1 MGVVVGEP
9 KLLRDRKRRKDK
21 NASFYVYWTDSV
33 ERSKEW
39 STSENKIGPA
49 HKKFNLWKLRHLGVN
64 ESRSISEVLIEEI
77 IEYYEIAQ
85 IARNKSIERLKN
97 SKKRLLPFWGTR
109 PASVVSALTIKDYEK
124 HRFNQHDKLYP
135 HGEPISINTVRRELT
150 DLRSA
155 LSRAEKD
162 RVINQRV
169 FVELPTEIA
178 VGVEHFTPHQ
188 AIGLIKM
195 SRKIERAKD
204 HLFIFLCIGFLTGRR
219 KTTILELKWNDID
232 FGTMR
237 IKWQAEGKAE
247 TNKKRPEGRMPK
259 RLARILKMHRKKFP
273 TDEYVVSYQGRA
285 IKDIKRSFNIAVDLL
300 REQIANDTGQPVEE
314 VLPVAYPHMMRHSAA
329 TWRMQLGLK
338 VEDVA
343 EFLGMT
349 PDTLRRRYWKHHP
362 DFQQGPADAY

>member
-9 KLLRDRKRRKDK
+9 VLRRDRKRRKSK

-33 ERSKEW
+33 EGSKEW
-39 STSENKIGPA
+39 STRKNKIGTA
-49 HKKFNLWKLRHLGVN
+49 QKCFTLWKMRHLGIS
-64 ESRSISEVLIEEI
+64 ETRSISEVLIEEI
-77 IEYYEIAQ
+77 IDYYEIAQ
-85 IARNKSIERLKN
+85 IARNKPIERLKS
-97 SKKRLLPFWGTR
+97 SKKRLLPFWGSR
-109 PASVVSALTIKDYEK
+109 PASVVSALTIKDYEQ
-124 HRFNQHDKLYP
+124 HRFDLHDKSYP
-135 HGEPISINTVRRELT
+135 HGEAISINTVRRELS

-162 RVINQRV
+162 RLINQRV
-169 FVELPTEIA
+169 FVEVPEEII
-178 VGVEHFTPHQ
+178 VGVEHFTPQQ

-219 KTTILELKWNDID
+219 KATILELKWSDID
-232 FGTMR
+232 FGAMR
-237 IKWQAEGKAE
+237 IKWQADGKAD
-247 TNKKRPEGRMPK
+247 TNKKRPEGRLPK
-259 RLARILKMHRKKFP
+259 RLARILKAHRKKIP
-273 TDEYVVSYQGRA
+273 NDEYVVSYQGRP

-300 REQIANDTGQPVEE
+300 RAKISEDRSQSIEE
-314 VLPVAYPHMMRHSAA
+314 ILPIAYPHMMRHSAA

-343 EFLGMT
+343 EYLGMT